1 MPDWRVPKR
10 NDPSPRAAKEG
21 DNAAAKRDRGKQ
33 DRHDRVEK
41 PPKQTVT
48 DMTEY
53 LTLFRRQKLEM
64 SGDIFCKVSKFL
76 RSRRHYCELRGCTLV
91 VYKNKSSAI
100 HQRVETEAVL
110 AVVLLTSF
118 KVEILQTNDNF
129 ARIFFN
135 APARD
140 SFHSLYVK
148 VTTPSVEFQQW
159 RHFLSKA
166 RSVALPSLYSL
177 SVESIIGQGG
187 GGKVFM
193 VRWAHDNQYYALK
206 VINKNKTFLST
217 RAIRHVASE
226 RFLMEEVGK
235 HPFLLR
241 MEFAFQ
247 TQNNLFIGTQLCSGG
262 DLATYI
268 RKHGARWC
276 RKHGALFAP
285 DCEPPAGDDKEKKS
299 KKKYYG
305 RLSEEAT
312 RLAAAEIMLGLE
324 HLHKRGIV
332 YRDLKPEN
340 VLIDADG
347 HLKIGDF
354 GLAKYL
360 RENTA
365 KTGYSRTG
373 SICGTRNYLPP
384 EMLYGRQY
392 SMEADMWSLGV
403 MLYRM
408 MCGCF
413 PFDAART
420 KEVFHMVRREPVKIP
435 KVLSF
440 EARSLLLMLLH
451 KDPQER
457 MTVTE
462 AMTHPFFASIDWDET
477 YHKRG
482 GVAIKDLDP
491 PASPAAAL
499 ENFEV
504 GRLQGVTIGEYVSQA
519 GDLKDNVE
527 DAPLPNTN
535 PRGRLMGF
543 EYSLPDCDEKEPDAI
558 DITRKNGLLG
568 RIVSIDTE
576 PFNLVPKISLT
587 PRQGSPDC

>member
-10 NDPSPRAAKEG
+10 RDTAVVAMKDGDHGASRRERAKHM
-21 DNAAAKRDRGKQ
+21 
-33 DRHDRVEK
+33 HDKNEK
-41 PPKQTVT
+41 PPKPLVS
-48 DMTEY
+48 DMSEY
-53 LTLFRRQKLEM
+53 LNLFRRQNLDM

-76 RSRRHYCELRGCTLV
+76 RSRRHYVELRGCTMV
-91 VYKNKSSAI
+91 IFKSKASASI
-100 HQRVETEAVL
+100 QKVENDFVL
-110 AVVLLTSF
+110 AVLLLTKF
-118 KVEILQTNDNF
+118 KIEILQTNDNF
-129 ARIFFN
+129 ARIFIN
-135 APARD
+135 APTKDA
-140 SFHSLYVK
+140 FHALYLK
-148 VTTPSVEFQQW
+148 VATPSAELERW
-159 RHFLSKA
+159 RFYLAKA
-166 RSVALPSLYSL
+166 RAVNLPNLYTL
-177 SVESIIGQGG
+177 TVESIIGQGG

-193 VRWAHDNQYYALK
+193 VRWNDDSQYYALK
-206 VINKNKTFLST
+206 VINKKKTFLST

-226 RFLMEEVGK
+226 RYLMETVGN

-268 RKHGARWC
+268 RKNGERWNAE
-276 RKHGALFAP
+276 KGALYAP
-285 DCEPPAGDDKEKKS
+285 DCGGECKDKERK

-305 RLSEEAT
+305 RLSEETT
-312 RLAAAEIMLGLE
+312 RLAAAEIMLGLQ
-324 HLHKRGIV
+324 HLHSKGIV

-340 VLIDADG
+340 ILIDNEG

-354 GLAKYL
+354 GLAKHLNMNHSGSGYL
-360 RENTA
+360 
-365 KTGYSRTG
+365 RTG

-413 PFDAART
+413 PFDAPRT

-457 MTVTE
+457 MTITE
-462 AMTHPFFASIDWDET
+462 AMTHPFFTEIDWNKVFL
-477 YHKRG
+477 KRCG
-482 GVAIKDLDP
+482 TAITDLDLT
-491 PASPAAAL
+491 ASPVQAL

-504 GRLQGVTIGEYVSQA
+504 GRLQGVTIGEYVANA
-519 GDLKDNVE
+519 GDLQDNIRDE
-527 DAPLPNTN
+527 PLPTTN
-535 PRGRLMGF
+535 PKGRLIGF
-543 EYSLPDCDEKEPDAI
+543 EYSIPSDTVEEPESI
-558 DITRKNGLLG
+558 DVTRKNGLLR

-576 PFNLVPKISLT
+576 PFLLAPKLSMSR
-587 PRQGSPDC
+587 RQSEVE